1 MAYLR
6 SGTRIGVEED
16 DQPGITNTRSYADYL
31 IRGLPHTRTPSY
43 VDSLICGT
51 KVLLAESL
59 YIAIVCSAASL
70 ARP

>member
-16 DQPGITNTRSYADYL
+16 DQPGITNTHSYADSL
-31 IRGLPHTRTPSY
+31 IRG
-43 VDSLICGT
+43 T
-51 KVLLAESL
+51 KALLAESL
-59 YIAIVCSAASL
+59 YIAIVCSATSL